1 MLAFDNT
8 TPDHRVRQVT
18 GMSDTRVKGRLR
30 DWCILGSPSLQ
41 IQFGDLFQGVDFINV
56 WLSHL
61 GKILLFV
68 VNFKEGLED

>member
-56 WLSHL
+56 
-61 GKILLFV
+61 
-68 VNFKEGLED
+68 